1 MKKFLIAVICI
12 IPIIV
17 VLALSA
23 TSDIILRFA
32 PVNPESIVVK
42 DSSNREIEE
51 GSLIMASTDSNDYL
65 IIEIYPAITPDKSIT
80 YEQVEGSTASIELV
94 QQGDSDRYDIVASGA
109 GAVSIIVRAAKNI
122 NVQVQ
127 LNFYVQ
133 STIIGQLDIFDE
145 SGNPVESKDDIMQD
159 GYEDMTPY
167 KLTGPV
173 RFVYD
178 AYPIDALGDGE
189 AQWAVAV
196 GKDLVAVENG
206 VVRPLKRS
214 DANGGSLAVV
224 KLELYDKD
232 GTLHERYFTVD
243 VSEAVAS
250 RDSVYVESDA
260 DIESII
266 KEVILVDGTD
276 LLSFSYAESGG
287 VYVVSGSYFD
297 ADGEEK
303 DFKFELNIKVGG
315 VRWGF
320 TDGYSTIYT
329 NNGNYYADFG
339 YIGGAAFTESE
350 AGAVNLS
357 SSDPEVL
364 SVSFS
369 ARARSPPARNMPAT
383 PAPAPVTTAIRMEA
397 ATRRSS
403 STICRK

>member
-1 MKKFLIAVICI
+1 MRRSDCGAGAGIYGSDVIGMKIPVREMFRGSGAGTGKKTEKRTAYITMKKFLIAVICI

-145 SGNPVESKDDIMQD
+145 NGNPVESKDDIMQD

-189 AQWAVAV
+189 A
-196 GKDLVAVENG
+196 
-206 VVRPLKRS
+206 
-214 DANGGSLAVV
+214 
-224 KLELYDKD
+224 
-232 GTLHERYFTVD
+232 
-243 VSEAVAS
+243 
-250 RDSVYVESDA
+250 
-260 DIESII
+260 
-266 KEVILVDGTD
+266 
-276 LLSFSYAESGG
+276 
-287 VYVVSGSYFD
+287 
-297 ADGEEK
+297 
-303 DFKFELNIKVGG
+303 
-315 VRWGF
+315 
-320 TDGYSTIYT
+320 
-329 NNGNYYADFG
+329 
-339 YIGGAAFTESE
+339 
-350 AGAVNLS
+350 
-357 SSDPEVL
+357 
-364 SVSFS
+364 
-369 ARARSPPARNMPAT
+369 
-383 PAPAPVTTAIRMEA
+383 
-397 ATRRSS
+397 
-403 STICRK
+403 